1 MHRRYYVY
9 IISNRYRTV
18 FYTGLTND
26 LERRIWE
33 HKSGK
38 GSNFTSRYRITD
50 LLHYE
55 EFSQVKEAISREKQ
69 LKRWGRQKKL
79 DLIKTLNPEMVDLAD
94 QLL

>member
-1 MHRRYYVY
+1 MRRYYVY

-18 FYTGLTND
+18 FYTGMTND

-33 HKSGK
+33 HKSGE
-38 GSNFTSRYRITD
+38 GSTFTSRYRVTD
-50 LLHYE
+50 LLYYE
-55 EFSQVKEAISREKQ
+55 EYSQVKEAISREKQ

>member
-18 FYTGLTND
+18 FYTGMTND

-33 HKSGK
+33 HKSGE
-38 GSNFTSRYRITD
+38 GSNFTSRYRVTD
-50 LLHYE
+50 LLYYE

-69 LKRWGRQKKL
+69 LKRWGRRKKL